1 MIQVKVI
8 KDASILVPNVEHKN
22 FTDTGKVIPS
32 QTVITG
38 SPKVIKGLRRGEPF
52 DYKVFVTEKGEIIY
66 LKNIENIPMT
76 EVYLGADAKQS
87 ATVVS
92 TPNESNLGIR
102 PIAGALIGA
111 ASGYFYAKKNNKN
124 VTTYALVLGIAG
136 FAVGKYLQGLGKVV
150 VSKAK

>member
-32 QTVITG
+32 QTIVSG
-38 SPKVIKGLRRGEPF
+38 SPKIVKGLRRGEPF
-52 DYKVFVTEKGEIIY
+52 DYKLFVTENGEIIY

-76 EVYLGADAKQS
+76 EVYLGADAEQS
-87 ATVVS
+87 ATVVT
-92 TPNESNLGIR
+92 TPNESNLGMR
-102 PIAGALIGA
+102 PVLGAFVGA
-111 ASGYFYAKKNNKN
+111 MAGYFYAKKNNKN
-124 VTTYALVLGIAG
+124 VTTFALVGGVAG

-150 VSKAK
+150 VKK